1 MPRLPS
7 DGIFAIDTMLRKGN
21 SHIVDAA
28 IWQWRDDRGMWHP
41 YTRIDSRIIEV
52 SQHIVVMLFNLFAT
66 LQRCSVNAQL
76 LWAHR

>member
-1 MPRLPS
+1 MATLAFCNIDYAHFCFRELMPRLPS
-7 DGIFAIDTMLRKGN
+7 DGIFAIDTMLKKGN

-52 SQHIVVMLFNLFAT
+52 S
-66 LQRCSVNAQL
+66 
-76 LWAHR
+76 